1 MPELTT
7 PEPTPRTQMASLLP
21 AVRGAFAGRRAAG
34 ALLALVLVVLF
45 GSEALAQDSQVLT
58 REIDGDIEL
67 SWLDAVIL
75 GVVEGITE
83 YLPVSSTGH
92 LLVTNEFLG
101 LNETEEAELAAD
113 TFAIGIQS
121 GAILAV
127 LFLYWE
133 RIRQMLDGLLG
144 KSEEGRQILIG
155 VLVAFV
161 PTVIIG
167 LTLDELVGNALFG
180 VLPIAIAWVIGG
192 LVILVLQRMDW
203 FERTTLELGD
213 LTMRSAFIIGAMQAI
228 ALWPGVSRSMTVII
242 AGVLM
247 GLSLRA
253 AVEFSFLLGLLTLTA
268 ATAFVGLKDGAEM
281 IDTFGIVNPLIGL
294 VVAFVSAVVAVK
306 WMVNWLN
313 EKGFEIFGW
322 YRLAIGIAAL
332 ILLATGTLG

>member
-1 MPELTT
+1 MSTFP
-7 PEPTPRTQMASLLP
+7 A
-21 AVRGAFAGRRAAG
+21 AVRAAFTDRRAVA
-34 ALLALVLVVLF
+34 ALLVMVFAILL
-45 GSEALAQDSQVLT
+45 GDEALAQSGEAVLLN
-58 REIDGDIEL
+58 DIEL
-67 SWLDAVIL
+67 TWLDAIIL
-75 GVVEGITE
+75 GLVEGITE

-92 LLVTNEFLG
+92 LLVVNEFLG

-113 TFAIGIQS
+113 TFAICIQS

-144 KSEEGRQILIG
+144 KSDEGRQILIA
-155 VLVAFV
+155 VMVAFV

-167 LTLDELVGNALFG
+167 LTLDSLVEDALFG

-192 LVILVLQRMDW
+192 LVILGLQRADW
-203 FERTTLELGD
+203 FERTTGELES
-213 LTMRSAFIIGAMQAI
+213 LTMKSAFIIGSLQAI

-281 IDTFGIVNPLIGL
+281 IDTFGVVNPLIGL
-294 VVAFVSAVVAVK
+294 LVAFVSAVAAVK

-322 YRLAIGIAAL
+322 YRLAIGVLAL
-332 ILLATGTLG
+332 IFLATGVLS